1 MYKNNILTGVCIF
14 GYIAIVYYF
23 GGGPSTSTSTEKTL
37 HPSDIIN
44 KR

>member
-1 MYKNNILTGVCIF
+1 MYKNNILTGVCILSS
-14 GYIAIVYYF
+14 IAMMYYF
-23 GGGPSTSTSTEKTL
+23 GGDPSTSTSTEKTL

>member
-1 MYKNNILTGVCIF
+1 MYKNNILTGVCILSS
-14 GYIAIVYYF
+14 IAMMYYF
-23 GGGPSTSTSTEKTL
+23 GGGPSTSIEKTL